1 MAIDKNL
8 FLYNLAV
15 VSIMKNEAP
24 YVKEWL
30 DYHILAGVEHFYI
43 FDNESPDNLK
53 EVLQPYIDDSTV
65 TYIFYPGKA
74 RQYEAY
80 NEALQKYKFFCR
92 YIAFIDADEFI
103 FPQNNKSIVE
113 VADEVLADKPKA
125 GGLVANI
132 YYFGSNNL
140 EKADYSKGV
149 LERFTR
155 RAPVD
160 WIPQIGDKKQFPGG
174 TAHVST
180 ITDPRKVKF
189 FGNPHFAKYFEGFYA
204 VNSNGGEVPLFY
216 NNPPIVDKIVMNH
229 YSVKSQEEYLIK
241 ISRGT
246 ADNVRNIYNLKKF
259 EEDDHN
265 EVFDDGIL
273 KYIATRKKIKVE
285 PEDVKAKNQ
294 RVFNAILRIL
304 APTFGKNLSKNI
316 FQGKMEIFLT
326 CRRVA
331 TYLRENA
338 FNETAGKFFEEISLE
353 AINSTILKT
362 TLTTAELRLLIF
374 ELPNILQSDYPAV
387 ENIRQSCLKIIPKL
401 MDTFRRPTVPNWNEF
416 IKLKYIL
423 EMLQSFA
430 PKNQK

>member
-1 MAIDKNL
+1 MAVEKNL

-53 EVLQPYIDDSTV
+53 EVLQPYIDDGTV

-80 NEALQKYKFFCR
+80 NEAIQKYKFFCR

-113 VADEVLADKPKA
+113 IVDEVLKDKPKA
-125 GGLVANI
+125 GGLAANI
-132 YYFGSNNL
+132 YYFGSNYL

-155 RAPVD
+155 RAPID
-160 WIPQIGDKKQFPGG
+160 WIPKIGSDKQFPGG

-180 ITDPRKVKF
+180 ITNPRKVKF
-189 FGNPHFAKYFEGFYA
+189 FGNPHFAKYFEGYSA
-204 VNSNGGEVPLFY
+204 VNSNGEEVQLFY
-216 NNPPIVDKIVMNH
+216 NNPPLVDKIVMNH
-229 YSVKSQEEYLIK
+229 YSVKSKEEYLTK

-246 ADNVRNIYNLKKF
+246 ADNARNIYNLKKF

-265 EVFDDGIL
+265 EVLDDSIL
-273 KYIATRKKIKVE
+273 KYLATRKKVE
-285 PEDVKAKNQ
+285 PENIKAKNQ
-294 RVFNAILRIL
+294 RVFNAMLRIV
-304 APTFGKNLSKNI
+304 APTFGKNVSKNI
-316 FQGKMEIFLT
+316 FQGKMETFLT

-331 TYLRENA
+331 EYLRENA
-338 FNETAGKFFEEISLE
+338 FNDTAGKFFEEISLE
-353 AINSTILKT
+353 AINSTLKT
-362 TLTTAELRLLIF
+362 TVTTADIRLLIF
-374 ELPNILQSDYPAV
+374 ELPNILPLNYPAV
-387 ENIRQSCLKIIPKL
+387 ENIRKSCLKIIPKL
-401 MDTFRRPTVPNWNEF
+401 METFKKPTVPSWNEF
-416 IKLKYIL
+416 IKLQYIL
-423 EMLQSFA
+423 EMLKSFES
-430 PKNQK
+430 KN